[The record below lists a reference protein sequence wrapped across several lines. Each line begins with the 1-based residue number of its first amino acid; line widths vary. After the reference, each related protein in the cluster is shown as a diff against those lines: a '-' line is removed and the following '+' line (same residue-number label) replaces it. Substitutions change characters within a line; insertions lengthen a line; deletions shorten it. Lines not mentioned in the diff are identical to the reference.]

1 MQNFQ
6 NSFFRFWIIFI
17 FKLSISKHK
26 NWGLLPLV
34 GYKNGSNIV
43 RSSWNFNTKKYR
55 YSWVHPQNFS
65 FLTRWFLVKMG
76 FIIRLVWKLMKV
88 WKLTIKHISRYSIIL
103 KIWEFN
109 CGYLRKSLLKCQLS
123 SSIVDQLYG
132 PFHTDRTVIHERTV
146 QCVSLYMI
154 HKYRYASVCWE

>member
-1 MQNFQ
+1 MRSFISVRFWRSSKTRLRIVYEFLVWNSVRIDLKMDLWWKWQKFQ
-6 NSFFRFWIIFI
+6 NSFYRFWMIFI

-76 FIIRLVWKLMKV
+76 FIIRLVWKIDEGMKTDH
-88 WKLTIKHISRYSIIL
+88 KAHFPIFDHS
-103 KIWEFN
+103 EN
-109 CGYLRKSLLKCQLS
+109 LR
-123 SSIVDQLYG
+123 V
-132 PFHTDRTVIHERTV
+132 
-146 QCVSLYMI
+146 
-154 HKYRYASVCWE
+154 